1 MYSIDPNAVLALTLT
16 DTQREWVI
24 ERPLQVVG
32 YAFLAVVLR
41 YVLHRMIDR
50 FTTKPRGGAGK
61 PAVLKP
67 LRERAPAGV
76 RTTILNERRSQ
87 RARTIGS
94 VLKSAVSVAILV
106 WFVLS
111 ALAIVGVN
119 VAPFIASAGIV
130 GVALGFGAQNLVRDF
145 LSGIF
150 MLLEDQYGVGDI
162 VDLGEATG
170 TVETVGLRV
179 TTVRDISG
187 TLWYVRNG
195 EVLRVGNMSQ
205 GHAVAVLDLPVS
217 HKANIDVACEV
228 AERTA
233 QDSIDRGA
241 FADDILEAPQML
253 GVDAVTADTVTLRLT
268 IKVRPGRQWAVQ
280 RQLHRQI
287 LEAFDDADIPA
298 PYPNGRPFGPA
309 TSLSK

>member
-1 MYSIDPNAVLALTLT
+1 MFSTLALSETGRDWLV
-16 DTQREWVI
+16 D
-24 ERPLQVVG
+24 RPLQIVG
-32 YAFLAVVLR
+32 YLALALVLR
-41 YVLHRMIDR
+41 FVLHRAIDR
-50 FTTKPRGGAGK
+50 VTLRRPGDGRK
-61 PAVLKP
+61 PALLKP
-67 LRERAPAGV
+67 LRERTSTKLQADIV
-76 RTTILNERRSQ
+76 HERRSQ

-94 VLKSAVSVAILV
+94 VLKSGVSVTILV

-111 ALAIVGVN
+111 ALSIVGVN

-205 GHAVAVLDLPVS
+205 GHAVAVLDLPVA
-217 HKANIDVACEV
+217 HTANIDTACEV

-233 QDSIDRGA
+233 TEAIAHGD
-241 FADDILEAPQML
+241 FNDDILESPQML
-253 GVDAVTADTVTLRLT
+253 GVDAVTSDTVTLRLT
-268 IKVRPGRQWAVQ
+268 VKVRPGRQWAVQ
-280 RQLHRQI
+280 RRLNRRI
-287 LEAFDDADIPA
+287 LEAFDEAGIAA
-298 PYPNGRPFGPA
+298 PYPNGRPFGTA
-309 TSLSK
+309 TSSATT